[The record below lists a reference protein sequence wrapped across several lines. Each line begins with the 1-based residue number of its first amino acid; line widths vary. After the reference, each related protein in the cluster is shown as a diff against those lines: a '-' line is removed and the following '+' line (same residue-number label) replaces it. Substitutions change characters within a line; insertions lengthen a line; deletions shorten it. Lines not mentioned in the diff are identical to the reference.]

1 MTAASRYLWGPV
13 SALGGAAALAA
24 FVADRVHKWIMLDL
38 VEIGRRG
45 IIEVTG
51 FLDLVLVWNPGVSY
65 GLFQQETAVGQAALA
80 AINVA
85 VAAALWVWLARM
97 RTALQAIS
105 AGLVIGGALGN
116 ALDRMLYGA
125 VADFFHLHALGWSWY
140 VFNVADMAIVAG
152 VAGLLYDSFR
162 PSHKSAPKVD

>member
-1 MTAASRYLWGPV
+1 MVRYRYVWGPV
-13 SALGGAAALAA
+13 SALGGATALAA
-24 FVADRVHKWIMLDL
+24 FLADRVHKWVMLDI

-45 IIEVTG
+45 LIEVTG
-51 FLDLVLVWNPGVSY
+51 FFDLVLVWNFGISY
-65 GLFQQETAVGQAALA
+65 GLFQQQTAAGQSLLV
-80 AINVA
+80 AINVV

-97 RTALQAIS
+97 TTGLQAVS

-162 PSHKSAPKVD
+162 PSHKSAPKTD